1 MKVTKWALS
10 SALMGAVLGAGFAG
24 SAWAQAKE
32 QFFPALPYRSGAYAP
47 NGIPW
52 ANGYADYFKLINA
65 RDGGINGVK
74 ITTEECDTA
83 YATDRG
89 VECYER
95 LKGKA
100 NGAIFQPL
108 STGITFALTEKVPAD
123 KNSLITAGLGRS
135 ESSDGGVFKWN
146 FPLMGTYWS
155 GADIL
160 LQHITKKEGG
170 NLTGKKITLIY
181 HDSPYGKEP
190 IPLLQKRAT
199 LQGFELTLLPV
210 TAPGIEQKA
219 TWLQVRQS
227 KPDYVLLWGW
237 GVMNSAAL
245 KEAVATGY
253 PREKMYG
260 VWWSAGEPDVKD
272 LGDAAKGYSGLVA
285 TGDGGKILDDVK
297 KFVHDK
303 NQGTGP
309 VEELNTSLYNR
320 GLVSAALAVEAVR
333 SAQQRFGKGKVM
345 DGEQIRWGL
354 ENLNMDQKRLSALK
368 LDTIMKPLSTSC
380 FDHEGS
386 RSARVHSWD
395 GKKWNVVTEWIDAD
409 ESIIKPMVRQ
419 YADKYASDKKLT
431 RRTPAD
437 CQS

>member
-10 SALMGAVLGAGFAG
+10 SALMGAVLGAGFAS
-24 SAWAQAKE
+24 SAWGQAKE
-32 QFFPALPYRSGAYAP
+32 QFFPATVYRSGAYAP

-100 NGAIFQPL
+100 NGSIFQPL

-160 LQHITKKEGG
+160 MQHITKKEGG
-170 NLTGKKITLIY
+170 NLTGKKVTLIY

-219 TWLQVRQS
+219 TWLQVRQN

-253 PREKMYG
+253 PREKMFG

-272 LGDAAKGYSGLVA
+272 LGDAAKGYSGLIA
-285 TGDGGKILDDVK
+285 TGDGGKILDEVK
-297 KFVHDK
+297 KFVHGK

-309 VEELNTSLYNR
+309 IEELNTSLYNR
-320 GLVSAALAVEAVR
+320 GLVSAALAVEGVR
-333 SAQQRFGKGKVM
+333 AAQQRFGKGKVM

-354 ENLNMDQKRLSALK
+354 ENLSLDQKRLSALK

-386 RSARVHSWD
+386 RSARIHSWD
-395 GKKWNVVTEWIDAD
+395 GKKWNVVTDWIDAD

>member
-160 LQHITKKEGG
+160 MQHITKKEGG

-219 TWLQVRQS
+219 TWLQVRQN

-253 PREKMYG
+253 PREKCTACGGRRVSPMSKTW
-260 VWWSAGEPDVKD
+260 VMRPRATAD
-272 LGDAAKGYSGLVA
+272 LLPPVMAA
-285 TGDGGKILDDVK
+285 
-297 KFVHDK
+297 
-303 NQGTGP
+303 
-309 VEELNTSLYNR
+309 
-320 GLVSAALAVEAVR
+320 R
-333 SAQQRFGKGKVM
+333 S
-345 DGEQIRWGL
+345 W
-354 ENLNMDQKRLSALK
+354 
-368 LDTIMKPLSTSC
+368 TT
-380 FDHEGS
+380 
-386 RSARVHSWD
+386 
-395 GKKWNVVTEWIDAD
+395 
-409 ESIIKPMVRQ
+409 
-419 YADKYASDKKLT
+419 
-431 RRTPAD
+431 
-437 CQS
+437 